1 MYKTF
6 TLTILIMKKLFRFAL
21 AALAT
26 AALFVSCE
34 DELKPEENPDDKD
47 QKVELK
53 GISLDKTTATVK
65 VGETATLK
73 VLYNPDN
80 ATEKPEATWASDTP
94 AVATVAGGVVTGVTA
109 GEAKITATVG
119 TFTATATITVT
130 EDAVPSKYPLDL
142 VDWDNLNQNYLVSME
157 LPEGAEKTGLKSAK
171 AYYDD
176 KLYVLLELSDDALTQ
191 SKVRFHLYLDIDNSG
206 KLQQHWTKPAIDYM
220 TEGKIMEGGKFVS
233 YSSALYKWNGVESTD
248 WSWADSGLAPT
259 FVTGGKDNLYE
270 MSVDYS
276 AFAANM
282 PVAFNM
288 GMDVADGDY
297 AVFGFLPG
305 TETLARIVKAGQ
317 TDPGEEEEDTWDYT
331 PSAEYL
337 AADNLWK
344 DVDAA
349 NSVTWYYNPNWAGEQ
364 PAPATT
370 FKESTWT
377 VKLDAEDAAAEWTSQ
392 MKIHPTT
399 DLVLDPAKKYTFTAK
414 VYSSTGTHVFFK
426 MYQDGVDWPESFETA
441 PGANRIA
448 VPAGETVEIKVED
461 FYPLATP
468 QILLIDFAQHG
479 ANNTIHVKDITLKV
493 TGEAAAPVEWDY
505 TPSEDY
511 LASNNLWKPVFDDN
525 AEKYFYYHCTS
536 SDWTTGAD
544 VLDTTVPFLTKTQ
557 STYELDLAGATG
569 EAWQNQFFIFPDA
582 GREIPLQ
589 ADKTYKLK
597 VTLGTNVALAPGFFK
612 FSKFDA
618 TNAKCEGEAIWEAG
632 SLTLTGAEP
641 TVLEKEISGVECSNI
656 ILVMDFGGNPADT
669 KIYIKDITLLAPK
682 ELVKKAEWLFTADAA
697 VADET
702 SYGYTF
708 SAGNPTYKD
717 GKLDGFDAA
726 FTNEPGDGGK
736 YVKSNVTEGGLIQ
749 YFQIDKTQIDTL
761 GKAARTV
768 GGTGHPFVSG
778 AWPGDYWLFTLG
790 DNDRP
795 EYPAGTK
802 LHIKFITRLSGTGQK
817 YWLLEYWDGAE
828 WKPAAEV
835 KDGSVGEGD
844 AVQNFKYNFEPTT
857 KTSNST
863 VEVTWTLA
871 AATKTPMFRYTCM
884 ANWQANGNGALEAPN
899 GGTCRIAGA
908 AGTSPVFEV
917 VEE

>member
-1 MYKTF
+1 
-6 TLTILIMKKLFRFAL
+6 MKKLFRFAL

-26 AALFVSCE
+26 AAMFVSCE
-34 DELKPEENPDDKD
+34 DELKPEEKPDDKD

-80 ATEKPEATWASDTP
+80 ATEKPAAKWTSDTP
-94 AVATVAGGVVTGVTA
+94 AVATVADGVVTGVAA

-119 TFTATATITVT
+119 TFTATATVTVT
-130 EDAVPSKYPLDL
+130 EDAVPSKYPLGL
-142 VDWDNLNQNYLVSME
+142 VDWDNLNKDYLVSLE
-157 LPEGAEKTGLKSAK
+157 LPEGAAMTGLKSAK
-171 AYYDD
+171 LYYDD
-176 KLYVLLELSDDALTQ
+176 KLYILAEISDEAVADG
-191 SKVRFHLYLDIDNSG
+191 KVRMHVYFDVDKTG
-206 KLQQHWTKPAIDYM
+206 KLQQHWDKAAIDYM
-220 TEGKIMEGGKFVS
+220 TEGKITNSGAYVS
-233 YSSALYKWNGVESTD
+233 YSSTLYKWDGTPED
-248 WSWADSGLAPT
+248 PWKWADSGLAPT
-259 FVTGGKDNLYE
+259 CVGDGKDNLYE
-270 MSVDYS
+270 MSMDYA
-276 AFAANM
+276 AFADKM
-282 PVAFNM
+282 PVAFNI
-288 GMDVADGDY
+288 GLDVVNSSWAT
-297 AVFGFLPG
+297 FGFLPSVAEG
-305 TETLARIVKAGQ
+305 TPKLARIVKAGQ
-317 TDPGEEEEDTWDYT
+317 TDPGEEPEDTWDYT

-349 NSVTWYYNPNWAGEQ
+349 NSVTWYYNPNWAGEL
-364 PAPATT
+364 PAPETS

-377 VKLDAEDAAAEWTSQ
+377 VKLNEEDTAMEWTTQ

-399 DLVLDPAKKYTFTAK
+399 DLILDPAKKYTFTAK

-426 MYQDGVDWPESFETA
+426 MYQDGLDWPESFESPA
-441 PGANRIA
+441 GANRIA

-525 AEKYFYYHCTS
+525 AEKYYYYHCTS
-536 SDWTTGAD
+536 TEWNGAD
-544 VLDTTVPFLTKTQ
+544 VLDTSVPFLSKTK
-557 STYELDLAGATG
+557 STYELNYEAQTGA
-569 EAWQNQFFIFPDA
+569 AWQNQFFIFPDA

-618 TNAKCEGEAIWEAG
+618 SNAKCEGEAIWEAG

-641 TVLEKEISGVECSNI
+641 TVLEKEISGVECANI
-656 ILVMDFGGNPADT
+656 IFVMDFGGNPADT
-669 KIYIKDITLLAPK
+669 KIYIKDISILAPK
-682 ELVKKAEWLFTADAA
+682 ELVKKAEWQFSEADMCQNE
-697 VADET
+697 D
-702 SYGYTF
+702 SYGFTF
-708 SAGNPTYKD
+708 SSGEKAYKSSGAFD
-717 GKLDGFDAA
+717 GMKVKADKAA
-726 FTNEPGDGGK
+726 GDGGL
-736 YVKSNVTEGGLIQ
+736 YVKSNLTPGGLIQ
-749 YFQIDKTQIDTL
+749 YFQIDKTEIDVN

-768 GGTGHPFVSG
+768 GASGHPYVTG
-778 AWPGDYWLFTLG
+778 VWPGDYWLFTLG
-790 DNDRP
+790 EADGP
-795 EYPAGTK
+795 QYPAGTK
-802 LHIKFITRLSGTGQK
+802 LHINFLTRLSGTGQK
-817 YWLLEYWDGAE
+817 YWLLEYWDGQA
-828 WKPAAEV
+828 WQAAADV
-835 KDGSVGEGD
+835 QDGAVGEGD
-844 AVQNFKYNFEPTT
+844 AAQSFKYNFEPTT
-857 KTSNST
+857 SSSNST
-863 VEVTWTLA
+863 VDVTWTLA
-871 AATKTPMFRYTCM
+871 AATSTPMFRYTCM

-917 VEE
+917 VE